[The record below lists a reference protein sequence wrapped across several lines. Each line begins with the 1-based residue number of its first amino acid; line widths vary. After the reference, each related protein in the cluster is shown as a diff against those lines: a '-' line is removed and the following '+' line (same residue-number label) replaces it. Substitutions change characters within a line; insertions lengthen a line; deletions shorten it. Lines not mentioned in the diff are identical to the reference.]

1 MKEQQRSDVI
11 LVGKF
16 WEQYRSHCR
25 QTVVALDVGSGRQL
39 EPTTTW
45 LVHRLAA
52 AGYERLA
59 TMTRSYSTAN
69 IILLVQSC

>member
-1 MKEQQRSDVI
+1 MWEQQHFDVI
-11 LVGKF
+11 LVSKF

-39 EPTTTW
+39 EPTIAW

-52 AGYERLA
+52 AGYERARTLSRKR
-59 TMTRSYSTAN
+59 TR
-69 IILLVQSC
+69 